1 MPHVLP
7 LDWMPGPHDGL
18 IVGLLAA
25 VVMAPRLI
33 LNGLLATAIP
43 GIIIGIFTARKI
55 EGSPIGPNL
64 LIGTLASMIIEAAAY
79 VMQWWPY
86 SSHDDSLLI
95 PFFLFRSL
103 LPIWLIA
110 TLTSKMMPSPDN

>member
-18 IVGLLAA
+18 IVGLLA
-25 VVMAPRLI
+25 VLIAPRLI
-33 LNGLLATAIP
+33 LNGLLVTAIP
-43 GIIIGIFTARKI
+43 GIMIGIFTARKI

-64 LIGTLASMIIEAAAY
+64 LIGTLASMIIEAVAY

-86 SSHDDSLLI
+86 SSQDDSLLI
-95 PFFLFRSL
+95 EFFLFRSL

-110 TLTSKMMPSPDN
+110 TLTSKMMPSTDN